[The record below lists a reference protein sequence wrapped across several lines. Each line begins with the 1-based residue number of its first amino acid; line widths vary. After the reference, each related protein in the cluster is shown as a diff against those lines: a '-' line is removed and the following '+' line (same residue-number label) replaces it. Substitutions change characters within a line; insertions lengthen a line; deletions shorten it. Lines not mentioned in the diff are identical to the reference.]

1 MFLFEYKNWAAFDGF
16 TAKYDAILSKA
27 VGTEEKRVELMS
39 KRTDVREL
47 LGLKAM
53 QELII
58 K

>member
-16 TAKYDAILSKA
+16 TTKYDAILNKV

-39 KRTDVREL
+39 KRTDVREI